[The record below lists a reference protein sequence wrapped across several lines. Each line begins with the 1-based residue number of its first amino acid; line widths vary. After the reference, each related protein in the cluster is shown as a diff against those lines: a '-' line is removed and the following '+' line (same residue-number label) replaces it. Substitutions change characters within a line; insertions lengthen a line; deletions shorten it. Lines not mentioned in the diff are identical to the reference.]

1 MFSNSSV
8 GTRLAFGFISVV
20 VAMLVMAVIGLVQ
33 MQRINGHLENIVKVN
48 NVKKDLASKLRNTLD
63 FQAIAVRDAVILHG
77 ETRNKAIEQILEG
90 RKRGGEEMK
99 ALKDF
104 LQESHGRPSE
114 LDQLARI
121 GESSMATRPFLNSL
135 MESLQQGRSFEADEQ
150 LRVVQAL
157 QQQDKI
163 RDEINGLIK
172 IEDGLNQQ
180 AVSDAQEAYA
190 SARLMMIVALVL
202 TSIFAAP
209 TALIITRSIVK
220 PVNEVLKEVEEMA
233 QGDMVVNLTPVGS
246 DEISRL
252 VQGVKTTCEALCQA
266 IGQVRSGSEDV
277 AKTSSALSSAAKR
290 VRSGS
295 EAQSES
301 AAAMAAALE
310 EMSTSIEHVSG
321 LANDARSLAQAAS
334 QGATEG
340 SRQIQVM
347 VSEINRVSQT
357 IGESAEH
364 ARQLGQESERISGIV
379 NVIKGVADQTNLLAL
394 NAAIEAARA
403 GEMGRGFAVVADE
416 VRKLAE
422 RSASSAQEITGM
434 VSAIQ
439 ERSRSMSQWM
449 ENTVQQMNTGLNMAE
464 GASQSV
470 HAIDAEAQQVT
481 HVIDEVSLALREQA
495 TASHELANQVEKIVQ
510 MVEENSAAVGQVATS
525 AHDLNDMADALVQS
539 VARFRLG

>member
-33 MQRINGHLENIVKVN
+33 MQRINEHLETIVKVN

-104 LQESHGRPSE
+104 LQESHGRQSE

-135 MESLQQGRSFEADEQ
+135 MEGLQRGDSFAAEEQ
-150 LRVVQAL
+150 LKVVQAL

-163 RDEINGLIK
+163 RDDINGLIR

-180 AVSDAQEAYA
+180 AVSNAQEAYA
-190 SARLMMIVALVL
+190 SARLMMIVALIL
-202 TSIFAAP
+202 TCIFAAP
-209 TALIITRSIVK
+209 TAVIITRSIVN
-220 PVNEVLKEVEEMA
+220 PVNLVLKEVEEMA

-252 VQGVKTTCEALCQA
+252 VQGVKTTCEALCLA

-290 VRSGS
+290 VRTGS

-301 AAAMAAALE
+301 ATAMAAALQ

>member
-1 MFSNSSV
+1 MFLNSSI
-8 GTRLAFGFISVV
+8 GARLAFGFVSVL
-20 VAMLVMAVIGLVQ
+20 VAMLVMAVLGLLQ
-33 MQRINGHLENIVKVN
+33 MQQINEHLENIVRVN
-48 NVKKDLASKLRNTLD
+48 NVKKDMANKLRNTLD
-63 FQAIAVRDAVILHG
+63 FQAIAVRDAVILQG
-77 ETRNKAIEQILEG
+77 ETRNKAIGRVLEG
-90 RKRGGEEMK
+90 RQRGAEEMK
-99 ALKDF
+99 ALDAF
-104 LQESHGRPSE
+104 LKESHGRQSE

-121 GESSMATRPFLNSL
+121 GSASMETRPFLNSL
-135 MESLQQGRSFEADEQ
+135 MEALQQGRSFEADEQ
-150 LRVVQAL
+150 LGVVQAL

-172 IEDGLNQQ
+172 IEDGLNHQ

-252 VQGVKTTCEALCQA
+252 VQGVKTTCEALCLA
-266 IGQVRSGSEDV
+266 IGQVRSGSEEV

-290 VRSGS
+290 VRTGS

-301 AAAMAAALE
+301 ATAMAAALQ

-321 LANDARSLAQAAS
+321 LANDARSLAQAAR

-449 ENTVQQMNTGLNMAE
+449 ENTVLQMNTGLNMAE

-495 TASHELANQVEKIVQ
+495 TASHELANQVENIVQ
-510 MVEENSAAVGQVATS
+510 MVEENSSAVAEVATS